1 MLTNYLCHMSKHT
14 QTGLENLVEFN
25 EIIRYGKKKINNP
38 GFFARCLSTRTTLG
52 LRQLRG

>member
-25 EIIRYGKKKINNP
+25 EIIRYGKKKKITQASLLDVYQQGP
-38 GFFARCLSTRTTLG
+38 HLV
-52 LRQLRG
+52 

>member
-25 EIIRYGKKKINNP
+25 EIIRYEKKITQ
-38 GFFARCLSTRTTLG
+38 ASLLDVY
-52 LRQLRG
+52 Q